1 MKRRSFAAFL
11 SFLLLGMSGLAQAL
25 EIRPYDAAAFAS
37 LQGAGKP
44 VALHFH
50 ADWCPTCVSQTRS
63 LEQLRSGGQLKGM
76 TVLVANYDREAEL
89 KRQHKVRSQ
98 SVLLVF
104 KGSTEVAR
112 SAGDTQPEP
121 LRQALSRAL

>member
-1 MKRRSFAAFL
+1 MKRRSFAAVL

-63 LEQLRSGGQLKGM
+63 LERLRSGGQLKGM

-104 KGSTEVAR
+104 KGSTEVALC
-112 SAGDTQPEP
+112 A
-121 LRQALSRAL
+121 ALWCRA